1 MHLRI
6 KAFYGTSENAVKTEI
21 WMPCGLCA
29 GGDLKNMETF
39 AQLVR
44 NFCALTPLIPTF
56 LLFYIKITIR
66 NLLIINALYAM
77 SFSSQLLH
85 TRR

>member
-1 MHLRI
+1 MRQLYD
-6 KAFYGTSENAVKTEI
+6 YGYISD
-21 WMPCGLCA
+21 GQSLY
-29 GGDLKNMETF
+29 ETF

-56 LLFYIKITIR
+56 SLFYIKITIR

>member
-1 MHLRI
+1 MRRQVYEAAKARHPKRWSGKARNWDRI
-6 KAFYGTSENAVKTEI
+6 K
-21 WMPCGLCA
+21 
-29 GGDLKNMETF
+29 TF

-44 NFCALTPLIPTF
+44 NFCALPPLIPTF

-66 NLLIINALYAM
+66 NLLIINVLYAM
-77 SFSSQLLH
+77 SCSSQLLY